1 MKKELLPSLD
11 INNTMKRIRF
21 MKSIIF
27 LSFLA
32 LILLASFFTTE
43 ALGQDSVNSAII
55 AGRMRLSLT
64 NSATDLVRPS
74 ARAGTIA
81 VQVEGTN
88 LTVPVKL
95 NANKYEYKGSFG
107 TRTNYS
113 LSAVEFAITS
123 TGSTQFTWLCWAW
136 PWDHPHDFAV
146 FTTTNNL
153 TYAVYVSNAGVN
165 LFLVSSPVTP
175 EAARN
180 LFLENET
187 SFGNV
192 RRLDNAVILAAG
204 NKYFGMN
211 ALYLEM
217 SLDRVDVVNG
227 ELRVT
232 LHGAELRPQFTYV
245 LRNGE
250 WSLLSE

>member
-1 MKKELLPSLD
+1 
-11 INNTMKRIRF
+11 
-21 MKSIIF
+21 
-27 LSFLA
+27 
-32 LILLASFFTTE
+32 
-43 ALGQDSVNSAII
+43 
-55 AGRMRLSLT
+55 
-64 NSATDLVRPS
+64 
-74 ARAGTIA
+74 
-81 VQVEGTN
+81 
-88 LTVPVKL
+88 
-95 NANKYEYKGSFG
+95 
-107 TRTNYS
+107 
-113 LSAVEFAITS
+113 
-123 TGSTQFTWLCWAW
+123 
-136 PWDHPHDFAV
+136 
-146 FTTTNNL
+146 
-153 TYAVYVSNAGVN
+153 
-165 LFLVSSPVTP
+165 VSSPVTP